1 MITNRRKPLLWGNL
15 ILLKSICALHGK
27 TSCVLGCLYQLL
39 HQLAPNEFFYMNHLV
54 V

>member
-15 ILLKSICALHGK
+15 ILLKSIGALHGRI
-27 TSCVLGCLYQLL
+27 SYASDCFYQLL
-39 HQLAPNEFFYMNHLV
+39 PQLAPNEFFYMNHLV